1 MPKVHLTEKDRLCT
15 RLSRYVYGEMKERG
29 LRQET
34 VAKEMG
40 ISQATLSY
48 KLRKS
53 SFSYSDFVF
62 FVKMFK
68 PDEKELL
75 YIIGL

>member
-1 MPKVHLTEKDRLCT
+1 MPKAHLTEKDRLCA
-15 RLSRYVYGEMKERG
+15 RLSRYVYGEMKERR
-29 LRQET
+29 LSQET

-62 FVKMFK
+62 FVKLFK